1 MINRVIS
8 EYVLNMHYRLVHWV
22 ILSLPNTC
30 SSFAPDWNNSLVL
43 HFPPDTFINQ
53 FIEGKAQWHLNIS
66 VRLQVK
72 GDINMLPKNC
82 LKYVSLEVSGRT
94 DYATWITEFLHW
106 EKWGLYWHLKNREP
120 KCIELLLSNI

>member
-43 HFPPDTFINQ
+43 RFPPDTFINQ

-106 EKWGLYWHLKNREP
+106 EKWFFFDTWKTENP
-120 KCIELLLSNI
+120 NV